1 MLAVSFRPRRVRA
14 MQRWLGL
21 CMLALGYAAAHA
33 APAPV
38 ALLRLDGAVGPPA
51 ADYVARG
58 LARAAADGAQL
69 VVLEIDTPG
78 GLDTSMRQI
87 VKAILASSV
96 PVATYVAPGGARAAS
111 AGTFIF
117 YASHIAAMAPGTNLG
132 AASPVSIGFGRDSGG
147 KDDDKEGGK
156 GASKDTHGLK
166 AMNDAAAYIRGL
178 AQLRGRNAE
187 WAERAVRK
195 AVSLPA
201 SEALKLKVADYIA
214 VDRADLLRQ
223 LDGKRV
229 TVQGSDKILATAGA
243 PTIDYEADWRTRL
256 LAVITN
262 PSIALVLLM
271 VGVYGLFFEFS
282 NPGFV
287 APGVIGGISLLV
299 ALFALQLLPLNYAG
313 LALIGLGIALMIAEM
328 FVPSFGSLGIGGVVA
343 FVIGAVMLV
352 DTDVPGYGIPIALV
366 AAVAAISALFIA
378 AVGGLA
384 LKARSR
390 PVVTGREQ
398 LVGITGEVLPM
409 SGGDRWVR
417 VHGELW
423 RAAADVELRPGQR
436 VRVVGLDGLTLTVK
450 PLEQEGG

>member
-1 MLAVSFRPRRVRA
+1 
-14 MQRWLGL
+14 MQRWLAL
-21 CMLALGYAAAHA
+21 CMLALGCAAVHA

-38 ALLRLDGAVGPPA
+38 ALLRLEGAIGPPA

-58 LARAAADGAQL
+58 LARAASDGAQL
-69 VVLEIDTPG
+69 VILEIDTPG

-87 VKAILASSV
+87 VKAILASPV

-132 AASPVSIGFGRDSGG
+132 AASPVAIGFGRDSGG

-156 GASKDTHGLK
+156 GAKDPHSLK

-178 AQLRGRNAE
+178 AELRGRNAE
-187 WAERAVRK
+187 WAERAVRE

-201 SEALKLKVADYIA
+201 GEALKLKVGDYIA
-214 VDRADLLRQ
+214 ADRADLLRQ

-229 TVQGSDKILATAGA
+229 AVQGNNQLLATAEA

-262 PSIALVLLM
+262 PSIALILLM

-352 DTDVPGYGIPIALV
+352 DTDVPGYGIPVALV
-366 AAVAAISALFIA
+366 VVVAATSALFIA

-384 LKARSR
+384 LKARRR

-398 LVGITGEVLPM
+398 LVGTTGEVLPM